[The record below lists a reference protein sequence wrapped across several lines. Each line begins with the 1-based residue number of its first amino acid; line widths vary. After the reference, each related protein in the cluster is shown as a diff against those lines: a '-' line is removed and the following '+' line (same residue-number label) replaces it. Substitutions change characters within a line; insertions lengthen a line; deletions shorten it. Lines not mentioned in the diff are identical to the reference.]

1 MQALAAS
8 SRENVVV
15 EGHPVKMQRVDPADQ
30 QPLRVKKL
38 RPDAILPKRGSVGA
52 AGYDL
57 ARCGAGWGGVTSAQ
71 S

>member
-1 MQALAAS
+1 M
-8 SRENVVV
+8 
-15 EGHPVKMQRVDPADQ
+15 KMQRVDPADQ